1 MTIFEVITFN
11 RELLARLSAAGIKPE
26 DYRYL
31 DLYNDFKEF
40 VRRGEKVTY
49 VVTVLAD
56 RYAVSE
62 RQVYKIVKRFD
73 AAAPVVQ

>member
-73 AAAPVVQ
+73 AAAPVVP